1 MIEEDKQ
8 QENLDNQPGDSLE
21 QSPNQSDATSV
32 EAPTNSTETKQPP
45 SVPNQDLSEA
55 EKFDDDDTESPKVSA
70 EEMAAAT
77 AMAAEQAAAVES
89 LMMSNQAYQ
98 AQIEELKGQIE
109 ELKAQYARLGA
120 DFDNF
125 RKRTKK
131 EKEELDLQSKC
142 NTIRELLPVIDNF
155 ERARSHI
162 KPQNDAEM
170 NIHKSYQSVYK
181 QMVDALKKLG
191 VSPMR
196 PEGQEFDPNLH
207 EAVMRETTDQYPE
220 GTVIEELTRGYLL
233 GERILRHA
241 MVKVAVAP
249 EPVAAPAEANP
260 ADPAAE
266 N

>member
-8 QENLDNQPGDSLE
+8 QENLDNQQGDSLE
-21 QSPNQSDATSV
+21 QSSNQSDATSV
-32 EAPTNSTETKQPP
+32 EEPTTSTEAKQPP
-45 SVPNQDLSEA
+45 SVPDQDLSGE
-55 EKFDDDDTESPKVSA
+55 EEFDDDDTEAPKVSA
-70 EEMAAAT
+70 EEMAAAA

-89 LMMSNQAYQ
+89 LMMSNLAYQ
-98 AQIEELKGQIE
+98 AQIEELKGQVE
-109 ELKAQYARLGA
+109 ELKAQYARLVA

-125 RKRTKK
+125 RKRTEK

-142 NTIRELLPVIDNF
+142 GTIRELLPAIDNF

-220 GTVIEELTRGYLL
+220 GTVVEELMRGYTI

-249 EPVAAPAEANP
+249 EPVAAPAEENP
-260 ADPAAE
+260 ATPATE

>member
-8 QENLDNQPGDSLE
+8 QENLDNQQNDSLE
-21 QSPNQSDATSV
+21 QSSNQTDATSV
-32 EAPTNSTETKQPP
+32 EAPTTSTEAKQSP
-45 SVPNQDLSEA
+45 SVPNQEFSEN
-55 EKFDDDDTESPKVSA
+55 EEIDKDDDGAGKTVSA
-70 EEMAAAT
+70 EEMAAAA
-77 AMAAEQAAAVES
+77 AMAAEQAAAVEA

-98 AQIEELKGQIE
+98 AEIEGLKKQIEELKT
-109 ELKAQYARLGA
+109 QYARLAA

-125 RKRTKK
+125 RKRTEK

-142 NTIRELLPVIDNF
+142 ATIRELLPVIDNF
-155 ERARSHI
+155 ERARAQI

-207 EAVMRETTDQYPE
+207 EAIMRETTDQYPE
-220 GTVIEELTRGYLL
+220 GTVVEELMRGYVL
-233 GERILRHA
+233 GDRILRHA

-249 EPVAAPAEANP
+249 EPVAA
-260 ADPAAE
+260 AAE
-266 N
+266 NPSSSTTEN

>member
-8 QENLDNQPGDSLE
+8 QENLDNQQGDSLE
-21 QSPNQSDATSV
+21 QSSNQSDATSV
-32 EAPTNSTETKQPP
+32 EEPTTSTEAKQPP
-45 SVPNQDLSEA
+45 SVPDQDLSE
-55 EKFDDDDTESPKVSA
+55 EEEFDDDDTEAPKVSA
-70 EEMAAAT
+70 EEMAAAA

-89 LMMSNQAYQ
+89 LMMSNLAYQ
-98 AQIEELKGQIE
+98 AQIEELKGQVE
-109 ELKAQYARLGA
+109 ELKAQYARLVA

-125 RKRTKK
+125 RKRTEK

-142 NTIRELLPVIDNF
+142 GTIRELLPAIDNF

-220 GTVIEELTRGYLL
+220 GTVVEELMRGYTI

-249 EPVAAPAEANP
+249 EPVAAPAEENP
-260 ADPAAE
+260 ATPATE

>member
-8 QENLDNQPGDSLE
+8 QENLGNQQGDSLE
-21 QSPNQSDATSV
+21 QSSNQSDATSV
-32 EAPTNSTETKQPP
+32 KEPTASTEAKQPA
-45 SVPNQDLSEA
+45 SVPEQDLSEA
-55 EKFDDDDTESPKVSA
+55 EFDADDTGSPKVSA
-70 EEMAAAT
+70 AEMAAAA

-98 AQIEELKGQIE
+98 AQIEELKRQIE
-109 ELKAQYARLGA
+109 ELKAQYARLAA

-125 RKRTKK
+125 RKRTEK
-131 EKEELDLQSKC
+131 EKEELEAQSKC
-142 NTIRELLPVIDNF
+142 GTIRELLPVIDNF

-181 QMVDALKKLG
+181 QMVEALKKLG

-196 PEGQEFDPNLH
+196 SEGQEFDPNLH

-220 GTVIEELTRGYLL
+220 GTVISELVRGYVL
-233 GERILRHA
+233 GERVLRHA

-249 EPVAAPAEANP
+249 EPATAPADENSATP
-260 ADPAAE
+260 ATE

>member
-8 QENLDNQPGDSLE
+8 QENLDNEQGDSLE
-21 QSPNQSDATSV
+21 QSSNQSDATSV
-32 EAPTNSTETKQPP
+32 EEPTTSTEAKQPP
-45 SVPNQDLSEA
+45 SVPDQDLSE
-55 EKFDDDDTESPKVSA
+55 EEEFDDDDTQGPTVSA
-70 EEMAAAT
+70 EEMAAAA

-89 LMMSNQAYQ
+89 LMMSNLAYQ
-98 AQIEELKGQIE
+98 AQIEELKGQVE
-109 ELKAQYARLGA
+109 ELKVQYARLVA

-125 RKRTKK
+125 RKRTEK

-142 NTIRELLPVIDNF
+142 GTIRELLPAIDNF

-207 EAVMRETTDQYPE
+207 EAIMRETTDQYPE
-220 GTVIEELTRGYLL
+220 GTVIEELMRGYVLDS
-233 GERILRHA
+233 RILRHA

-249 EPVAAPAEANP
+249 EPVAAPAEENP
-260 ADPAAE
+260 ATPATE

>member
-8 QENLDNQPGDSLE
+8 QENLDNQQGDSLE
-21 QSPNQSDATSV
+21 QSSNQSDATSV
-32 EAPTNSTETKQPP
+32 EEPTTSTEAKQPP
-45 SVPNQDLSEA
+45 SVPDQDLSEA
-55 EKFDDDDTESPKVSA
+55 EEFDDDDTEAPKVSA
-70 EEMAAAT
+70 EEMAAAA

-89 LMMSNQAYQ
+89 LMMSNLAYQ
-98 AQIEELKGQIE
+98 AQIEELKGQVE
-109 ELKAQYARLGA
+109 ELKAQYARLVA

-125 RKRTKK
+125 RKRTEK

-142 NTIRELLPVIDNF
+142 GTIRELLPAIDNF

-220 GTVIEELTRGYLL
+220 GTVVEELMRGYTI

-249 EPVAAPAEANP
+249 EPVAAPAEENP
-260 ADPAAE
+260 ATPATE